1 MNTDVDMSIGVFH
14 RVWATTRSHRSATR
28 FNEFRDSA
36 RRERGLLSGVVKD
49 CLVELIARQ

>member
-1 MNTDVDMSIGVFH
+1 MNTDVDMSTGVFH
-14 RVWATTRSHRSATR
+14 GVWTTTRSHRSATR

-36 RRERGLLSGVVKD
+36 RREGGLLSGVVKD